1 MNDTPRDSFT
11 DRTIWVRLLYMIFCA
26 IAWSIGEL
34 LVFIVALFQF
44 LCVLV
49 NGAVHERA
57 LRFGSNLS
65 AYMTELLQFVTFND
79 ERVPFPFS
87 DWPDATPGDT
97 PWRAAA
103 DTPAPENDTEP
114 SDESTPRGPG

>member
-1 MNDTPRDSFT
+1 MNDTRKDSFA
-11 DRTIWVRLLYMIFCA
+11 DRTIWVRLLYMLFCA
-26 IAWSIGEL
+26 IAWSVAEL
-34 LVFIVALFQF
+34 VLAIVALFQF

-57 LRFGSNLS
+57 LRFGRNLS
-65 AYMTELLQFVTFND
+65 EYMTELMQFVTFNA

-87 DWPDATPGDT
+87 DWPDETPGDT

-103 DTPAPENDTEP
+103 GAPPENDPDAEP
-114 SDESTPRGPG
+114 PDTPDPGR